1 MTETVWFS
9 LRLSLLVAS
18 VATIILA
25 VVGIALGYILAR
37 GRFPGKN
44 LLDLILTLPLVLPPT
59 VVGYFLIVLLGRR
72 GWLGRWL
79 SETLGIQ
86 LVFTWKA
93 AVIASMVVALPLMV
107 KTARSAFEAVDVN
120 LEKISYTLGKSRWET
135 FWKVTLPLARSG
147 VLAGA
152 ILAFARAMGE
162 FGATLMVAGN
172 IPGRTTTMPLA
183 IFTAYAGGDAA
194 TANYLVVIHTVMAL
208 GVLAF
213 AYRLGEPARKWQ

>member
-59 VVGYFLIVLLGRR
+59 VVGYFLIVLLGKR